1 MHHKCQPYNTWFL
14 KQGARQTKYFVILGH
29 FLPFNPLAT
38 RKIKIMKKWKKTPG
52 DIIILHMCTIN
63 ENHMMYG
70 SWEMKCNRIFCRFG
84 PFLPFY
90 PTNNL
95 KNENFEKMKKIPGDM
110 TSLQLCTTNDNH
122 IMYGSWDM
130 KCDRIFCHF
139 GAFCCPFFP

>member
-14 KQGARQTKYFVILGH
+14 KQGTRQTKYFVILGH

-38 RKIKIMKKWKKTPG
+38 LKIKIMKKWKKTPG